1 MKKVL
6 IAVSSIFVAALLI
19 VNAFV
24 MYVGEGNSKSQLLL
38 GNVSSYA
45 WGTYWD
51 YDGSH
56 NSNQIETTPSESSN
70 NDCSFGATVTISVSN
85 GTTYSLTGTL
95 SQNVSMEGG
104 AKVVT
109 VNYNLGSAI
118 SSTSCAYLN
127 YGTTYTHQAMF
138 GKTNAFVRDCYNQ
151 DYVTICKY
159 YSECNDLI
167 RQAQSFAQALA
178 AMY

>member
-6 IAVSSIFVAALLI
+6 ITVSSIFVATLLI
-19 VNAFV
+19 INAF
-24 MYVGEGNSKSQLLL
+24 MLCAGEGNSKSQLLL
-38 GNVSSYA
+38 GNISSYA

-51 YDGSH
+51 YDGSN

-70 NDCSFGATVTISVSN
+70 NDCSFGSVITITVSN

-95 SQNVSMEGG
+95 SQNVNMEGG

-118 SSTSCAYLN
+118 SSTGSGYWN
-127 YGTTYTHQAMF
+127 YQTTYTHYATF
-138 GKTNAFVRDCYNQ
+138 GKSNAFVRDCYNQ

-167 RQAQSFAQALA
+167 RQANAFAQALA
-178 AMY
+178 SQY